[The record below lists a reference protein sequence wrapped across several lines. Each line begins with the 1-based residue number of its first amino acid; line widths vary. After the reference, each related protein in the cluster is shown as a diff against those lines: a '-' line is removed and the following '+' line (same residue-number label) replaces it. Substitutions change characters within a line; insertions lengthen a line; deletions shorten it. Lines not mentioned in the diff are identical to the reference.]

1 MRLMHVVDSLEFGGL
16 ERVVTDLAI
25 AQKRRG
31 HQVTVFS
38 LLPTEGFLPELQ
50 AAGVDVVIGN
60 KRRSA
65 DLAMILRMRRQIA
78 ERGIDI
84 VHAHNFVPNYHA
96 AAATLYMRRRPAQ
109 VCTCHDMGTR
119 LSNPRLRRFFTWSL
133 GHTVGVA
140 MVGRQV
146 YDRYVNDGLVPAEQA
161 MTVLNGVPIDRFA
174 WTPERRSAAR
184 KALGVSD
191 DTLLIGAVGRLV
203 ALKNQRLLI
212 EVLPALAKQ
221 HPSVKL
227 VVIGGGPL
235 EAELRALAEAQGVA
249 DRVMV
254 LGQRTDVADLTPG
267 FDIFAMPSLTEGL
280 SIALL
285 EACATRLAIVATAV
299 GGNPEI
305 IRDGQTGLLVPPSDG
320 PALQAALAKLLD
332 ERGQREQLAQAAC
345 DWVRQNASLDSL
357 CDAYD
362 RFYEQSIATAIRQ
375 AARR

>member
-25 AQKRRG
+25 AQKSRG

-38 LLPTEGFLPELQ
+38 LQTTEGLMPELL
-50 AAGVDVVIGN
+50 AAGVEVVVGH

-65 DLAMILRMRRQIA
+65 DLAMIGKLRGLIKA
-78 ERGIDI
+78 RGIDI

-96 AAATLYMRRRPAQ
+96 AAAMTLLGRRPVQ

-119 LSNPRLRRFFTWSL
+119 LSNERLRKFFTWSL
-133 GHTVGVA
+133 KHTAGVA
-140 MVGRQV
+140 MVGQQV
-146 YDRYVNDGLVPAEQA
+146 HDRYVNDGMVPAAQA
-161 MTVLNGVPIDRFA
+161 MTVLNGVPVDRFA
-174 WTPERRSAAR
+174 WSAERRAKAR
-184 KALGVSD
+184 ATLGVAD
-191 DTLLIGAVGRLV
+191 DELLIGAVGRAV

-212 EVLPALAKQ
+212 ELLPAIAAQQPK
-221 HPSVKL
+221 VRL

-235 EAELRALAEAQGVA
+235 EAELRELAAAKGVA
-249 DRVMV
+249 DRVSI

-267 FDIFAMPSLTEGL
+267 FDVFAMPSLTEGL

-305 IRDGQTGLLVPPSDG
+305 IKPGQTGLLVPPDDG
-320 PALQAALAKLLD
+320 PALQAALLDLLGD
-332 ERGQREQLAQAAC
+332 ATRREQLARAAC
-345 DWVRQNASLDSL
+345 DWVRHNASLDSL
-357 CDAYD
+357 CDTYD
-362 RFYEQSIATAIRQ
+362 RFYEQALRTAGRI
-375 AARR
+375 

>member
-1 MRLMHVVDSLEFGGL
+1 
-16 ERVVTDLAI
+16 
-25 AQKRRG
+25 
-31 HQVTVFS
+31 
-38 LLPTEGFLPELQ
+38 
-50 AAGVDVVIGN
+50 
-60 KRRSA
+60 
-65 DLAMILRMRRQIA
+65 
-78 ERGIDI
+78 
-84 VHAHNFVPNYHA
+84 
-96 AAATLYMRRRPAQ
+96 
-109 VCTCHDMGTR
+109 
-119 LSNPRLRRFFTWSL
+119 
-133 GHTVGVA
+133 

-174 WTPERRSAAR
+174 WTPERRAAAR
-184 KALGVSD
+184 SALGVSD

-221 HPSVKL
+221 HPAVKL

-332 ERGQREQLAQAAC
+332 DRGQREQLAQAAC

>member
-38 LLPTEGFLPELQ
+38 LQTTQGLLPELQ
-50 AAGVDVVIGN
+50 DAGVEVVVGHK
-60 KRRSA
+60 KRTA
-65 DLAMILRMRRQIA
+65 DLGMLSKMRGLMKG
-78 ERGIDI
+78 RGMDI

-96 AAATLYMRRRPAQ
+96 AAAMTLLGRRPVQ

-119 LSNPRLRRFFTWSL
+119 LSNERLRKLFMWSL
-133 GHTVGVA
+133 KHTAGVA
-140 MVGRQV
+140 MVGQQV
-146 YDRYVNDGLVPAEQA
+146 YDRYVKDGMVPAAQA
-161 MTVLNGVPIDRFA
+161 MTVLNGVPVDRFA
-174 WTPERRSAAR
+174 WTPERRAAAR
-184 KALGVSD
+184 AKLGIAED
-191 DTLLIGAVGRLV
+191 ELLIGAVGRAV

-212 EVLPALAKQ
+212 ELLPAIAAQQPKVRLAI
-221 HPSVKL
+221 
-227 VVIGGGPL
+227 IGGGPL
-235 EAELRALAEAQGVA
+235 EAELRELVSAQGLTE
-249 DRVMV
+249 RVSI

-305 IRDGQTGLLVPPSDG
+305 IKEGQTGLLVPPADG
-320 PALQAALAKLLD
+320 PALQAALLDLLGD
-332 ERGQREQLAQAAC
+332 ASRRQQMAQAAC
-345 DWVRQNASLDSL
+345 DWVRANASLESL
-357 CDAYD
+357 CDTYD
-362 RFYEQSIATAIRQ
+362 RFYEQALRSAGRI
-375 AARR
+375 